1 MTTILHPSGPSG
13 SPRSTAAPT
22 LLEPETAVADPK
34 RRRLILIAMCTAL
47 IAVVASVS
55 GLNVAQQGLALDLGA
70 TQSQLLWI
78 INGYTIALAALL
90 LPIGAIGDR
99 WGRKWVLM
107 VGLVVFAAASI
118 ASSQASSFEMLLAFR
133 IIAGIGAAMIMPV
146 TLSVITSSFPPEDR
160 DNAVGVWA
168 GFAGAGGILGLIVSS
183 LIVDN
188 FSWPWV
194 FAMPVALA
202 FVALAATAYAVP
214 HSKEHQVG
222 RFDVLGSILSALAVG
237 ALVLGIH
244 EGPEAGWTSPVALG
258 GIVVGI
264 AALAGF
270 IAWELRQDH
279 PLLQIKVFRN
289 RTLTAGS
296 VNLLV
301 VFGVMG
307 GLFLVLVQFMQAV
320 VGYSAI
326 KAALSLLPMA
336 MIMMPLSA
344 TAPRIAAKV
353 GLRRILTGGTLLV
366 AGGLALMAMFASAD
380 GGYLSIIPGLAVMS
394 VGIGLV
400 MTPGT
405 AAITGSLPVEEQGV
419 ASALNDTTREVGT
432 VIGVALI
439 GSILS
444 AGYSSAVS
452 DTASALSEAAG
463 HAVRE
468 GIGGAVYVAQEMDK
482 AGMGAAS
489 EQMLHAARLAFVD
502 GWRGSMWIS
511 VGMALAAAA
520 FAFVWTPKRET
531 ALAQRAEA
539 LAAAGMDD
547 DGALEQVV
555 IEPA

>member
-279 PLLQIKVFRN
+279 PLLQIKV
-289 RTLTAGS
+289 S
-296 VNLLV
+296 
-301 VFGVMG
+301 
-307 GLFLVLVQFMQAV
+307 
-320 VGYSAI
+320 
-326 KAALSLLPMA
+326 
-336 MIMMPLSA
+336 
-344 TAPRIAAKV
+344 
-353 GLRRILTGGTLLV
+353 
-366 AGGLALMAMFASAD
+366 
-380 GGYLSIIPGLAVMS
+380 
-394 VGIGLV
+394 
-400 MTPGT
+400 GT
-405 AAITGSLPVEEQGV
+405 A
-419 ASALNDTTREVGT
+419 R
-432 VIGVALI
+432 
-439 GSILS
+439 
-444 AGYSSAVS
+444 
-452 DTASALSEAAG
+452 
-463 HAVRE
+463 
-468 GIGGAVYVAQEMDK
+468 
-482 AGMGAAS
+482 
-489 EQMLHAARLAFVD
+489 
-502 GWRGSMWIS
+502 
-511 VGMALAAAA
+511 
-520 FAFVWTPKRET
+520 
-531 ALAQRAEA
+531 
-539 LAAAGMDD
+539 
-547 DGALEQVV
+547 
-555 IEPA
+555 